1 MDGLKFKVLLIED
14 DEVDQKTFIRMV
26 REEELDYDCT
36 ITGSVSQA
44 KEKLGKEEF
53 DIVVADYMLGDGTA
67 FDILEAAGERDIPV
81 VIVTGA
87 GGEEIV
93 VKAWKAGVYDYLIKD
108 KQGNYLKT
116 LPVTVENAV
125 KHSRIEK
132 QLLLL
137 SFAMTGTDD
146 CVYITDL
153 QGEIIFVN
161 RSFCETYGY
170 DEEEV
175 IGMEHKVLWQ
185 GTSDSESDNA
195 CQPVSGWETG
205 YYHKRKNGEL
215 FPVSVHESVIR
226 NENGSEVAHL
236 GVARDISEK
245 VFFEEKL
252 RAINLELKHGNRR
265 IDSLS

>member
-26 REEELDYDCT
+26 QEEGLDYDCT
-36 ITGSVSQA
+36 LTKSVSQA
-44 KEKLGKEEF
+44 KEQLDQGEF
-53 DIVVADYMLGDGTA
+53 DIVIADYMLGDGTA
-67 FDILEAAGERDIPV
+67 FDILPMAKEIPV
-81 VIVTGA
+81 IIVTGA
-87 GGEEIV
+87 GGEEVV

-108 KQGNYLKT
+108 KEGNYLKT

-125 KHSRIEK
+125 RHSRVEK
-132 QLLLL
+132 RLLLL

-153 QGEIIFVN
+153 QGKIIFVN

-170 DEEEV
+170 EEDEV
-175 IGMEHKVLWQ
+175 IGLEHRILWQ
-185 GTSDSESDNA
+185 GSSDGESDST

-226 NENGSEVAHL
+226 NENGGEIAHL
-236 GVARDISEK
+236 GIARDISEK

-265 IDSLS
+265 IDSLP